1 MGDCKIGG
9 KNKVKFVVVSGR
21 RTFCVTKLCKR
32 MSANGR
38 AAERQQNDRPPSK
51 DYERKL
57 TLIAENMRQLIDRQM
72 TGHIKC
78 THTHRLTDWHS
89 RNVVKQLRR
98 LTVPTYFELW
108 ATRLAFDLIEF
119 DVHVFNM
126 TLSCGFALFRL
137 YKEKEN
143 PKMENPKME
152 CVHRSQSRLTVRNT
166 VWS

>member
-1 MGDCKIGG
+1 MKTKSEMKIADRRSGKGEQDGGRGTELGKGCVTRPIVNQYVSAVLDCQSALNINGRLQNSGG

-38 AAERQQNDRPPSK
+38 AAERQQNERPPSK

-78 THTHRLTDWHS
+78 THTHT
-89 RNVVKQLRR
+89 
-98 LTVPTYFELW
+98 
-108 ATRLAFDLIEF
+108 
-119 DVHVFNM
+119 
-126 TLSCGFALFRL
+126 
-137 YKEKEN
+137 
-143 PKMENPKME
+143 
-152 CVHRSQSRLTVRNT
+152 
-166 VWS
+166 